1 MMLLGKKIGMTQ
13 VYDQAGK
20 MTTVTVLL
28 AGPCTVLQAKTP
40 EKDGYSSL
48 QLGFDDKKTRLV
60 MKPEEGHAKKA
71 NTTAKRFIREWRLT
85 QGQEAKYNTGD
96 TMDVDLFTDVKYV
109 DVAGISKGKG
119 YQGVMKR
126 HNFGGF
132 PASHGTERKHRAG
145 GSIASHATNRGHS
158 GKPKRGK
165 RMSGHMGAE
174 RVTSRNH
181 KLVSI
186 DPENHL
192 IVVKGAVPGPN
203 GGYVEIRT
211 AKTKK

>member
-13 VYDQAGK
+13 VYSQAGR

-28 AGPCTVLQAKTP
+28 AGPCTVMQVKSTP
-40 EKDGYSSL
+40 KDGYTAL
-48 QLGFDDKKTRLV
+48 QLGFDDKKARRVL
-60 MKPEEGHAKKA
+60 KPEEGHAKKA
-71 NTTAKRFIREWRLT
+71 NTTAKRFVREWRIK
-85 QGQEAKYNTGD
+85 GKEEIKYNAGD
-96 TMDVDLFTDVKYV
+96 TMDVNLFENVNYV
-109 DVAGISKGKG
+109 DIAGISKGKG

-126 HNFGGF
+126 HGFGGF

-145 GSIASHATNRGHS
+145 GSIASHATNRGNS
-158 GKPKRGK
+158 GKIKKGK
-165 RMSGHMGAE
+165 RMSGHMGMD

-192 IVVKGAVPGPN
+192 LVVKGSVPGPN
-203 GGYVEIRT
+203 GGYVEIHT
-211 AKTKK
+211 AKTRS

>member
-20 MTTVTVLL
+20 MTAVTVIQ
-28 AGPCTVLQAKTP
+28 AGPCIVLQTKTP
-40 EKDGYSSL
+40 ETDGYSSL
-48 QLGFDDKKTRLV
+48 QIGFDDKKARRVL
-60 MKPEEGHAKKA
+60 KSEEGHAKKA
-71 NTTAKRFIREWRLT
+71 NTAAKRFVREWRLT
-85 QGQEAKYNTGD
+85 GSQEAKYNPGD
-96 TMDVDLFTDVKYV
+96 TMDVDLFKDVKYV
-109 DVAGISKGKG
+109 DIAGISKGKG

-126 HNFGGF
+126 HHFGGF

-145 GSIASHATNRGHS
+145 GSIASHATNRGNS
-158 GKPKRGK
+158 GKPKKGK
-165 RMSGHMGAE
+165 RMSGHMGSV

-181 KLVSI
+181 QLVSI

-192 IVVKGAVPGPN
+192 MVIKGSVPGPN
-203 GGYVEIRT
+203 GGYVEICT